1 MNELRWQD
9 YFSNRPCDKGGDR
22 FVAAMTETNGDLAA
36 AAQRMP
42 IDDRKAANPNTP
54 AETLTVLATDLDDIV
69 RRIAQ
74 KRGVQ

>member
-1 MNELRWQD
+1 MNRQD
-9 YFSNRPCDKGGDR
+9 FFTNRPCNNGWDR

-42 IDDRKAANPNTP
+42 IDDRKWGARYGLAHVV
-54 AETLTVLATDLDDIV
+54 TVLATDLDDIV